1 MKSWVYHLRKPE
13 IIVEAEKRNID
24 TSGTVNDIRRR
35 LSLYLDEHPE
45 MPDTNPTPTATD
57 PRPLTKLL
65 IPSTSPL
72 PPPPPAVSDD
82 AMTHGKAMNQV
93 RKWGCHF
100 DGRDPLSFLER
111 LAELQRQYHFT
122 DNLIL
127 EGLPELLRG
136 KALMW
141 YRNFRDEWQTIE
153 DFQNAFRRQ
162 YLPRRYQARLV
173 REIQDRR
180 QKPNESF
187 ADYASELLTMMRRA
201 GSFGAD
207 AKLDR
212 VYENM
217 RAEYK
222 YTIRLGDL
230 ADLAD
235 LTDRANEFEEIRREE
250 SKEKQAAR
258 KNVNATKAPEAY
270 DRATTCWRCKQRG
283 HDRVNCRRPARIFC
297 SQCGKDGVRT
307 QECHPR
313 PGNSSTAGVATAESR
328 PSIESE

>member
-1 MKSWVYHLRKPE
+1 MKTWLYRLNKPQ
-13 IIVEAEKRNID
+13 IIVEAEERGID
-24 TSGTVNDIRRR
+24 ASGTIDDIRRR
-35 LSLYLDEHPE
+35 LSRYLDEHPE
-45 MPDTNPTPTATD
+45 MPDPNQTPTATD
-57 PRPLTKLL
+57 PRPLTKFL
-65 IPSTSPL
+65 IPSTSSLPPPPL
-72 PPPPPAVSDD
+72 PPPAESDNG
-82 AMTHGKAMNQV
+82 MTHGKAMNQV
-93 RKWGCHF
+93 RKWGCYF

-122 DNLIL
+122 DGLIL

-173 REIQDRR
+173 REIQDRW
-180 QKPNESF
+180 QKPDESF

-201 GSFGAD
+201 GNFGAD
-207 AKLDR
+207 ARLDR

-222 YTIRLGDL
+222 YTIRLDDL

-258 KNVNATKAPEAY
+258 KNVVT
-270 DRATTCWRCKQRG
+270 
-283 HDRVNCRRPARIFC
+283 
-297 SQCGKDGVRT
+297 S
-307 QECHPR
+307 PR
-313 PGNSSTAGVATAESR
+313 Q
-328 PSIESE
+328 